1 MKKGLALCMAAVL
14 AMGCL
19 LTGCGSSDTGAKS
32 TTESAAASTEA
43 VGTEAAG
50 TETAGNG
57 KTFTVGFDAS
67 FPPYGYVENGEYVGF
82 DIDLAKEVAK
92 RNGWNIKLQAID
104 WNSKDFEL
112 NSGTISC
119 IWNGFTMN
127 GREDKYTW
135 TRAYVDNSQVVVVKA
150 DSGINELSDLAGKT
164 VAVQDDSS
172 ALAVLTNTEDNDE
185 MLALA
190 ATFNKLD
197 KVGDYDTA
205 FMNLASGAV
214 DAIAMDIGVAQFK
227 VKAGGDK
234 YKILDKQLAS
244 EQYGVG
250 FRKGSDAAAAL
261 NEFFR
266 QQWESGALQALAE
279 QYGVQAA
286 LIEQKEF

>member
-1 MKKGLALCMAAVL
+1 M
-14 AMGCL
+14 
-19 LTGCGSSDTGAKS
+19 
-32 TTESAAASTEA
+32 
-43 VGTEAAG
+43 
-50 TETAGNG
+50 
-57 KTFTVGFDAS
+57 
-67 FPPYGYVENGEYVGF
+67 
-82 DIDLAKEVAK
+82 
-92 RNGWNIKLQAID
+92 
-104 WNSKDFEL
+104 
-112 NSGTISC
+112 
-119 IWNGFTMN
+119 
-127 GREDKYTW
+127 
-135 TRAYVDNSQVVVVKA
+135 DNSQVVVVKA

-190 ATFNKLD
+190 ATFNQLD

-250 FRKGSDAAAAL
+250 FKKGNTQLRDK
-261 NEFFR
+261 
-266 QQWESGALQALAE
+266 
-279 QYGVQAA
+279 VQATLDEMIKDGTFMQIA
-286 LIEQKEF
+286 QKWGLEDCVINEVK

>member
-1 MKKGLALCMAAVL
+1 MKKKLFVLVLLAVMTLGLFA
-14 AMGCL
+14 GC
-19 LTGCGSSDTGAKS
+19 AKQ
-32 TTESAAASTEA
+32 EEF
-43 VGTEAAG
+43 V
-50 TETAGNG
+50 
-57 KTFTVGFDAS
+57 VGFDAS

-190 ATFNKLD
+190 LIE
-197 KVGDYDTA
+197 
-205 FMNLASGAV
+205 NLQRSDLNPVEEAKGYRQLIDASGMTQEEVAEKLGVTSQAV
-214 DAIAMDIGVAQFK
+214 SK
-227 VKAGGDK
+227 
-234 YKILDKQLAS
+234 
-244 EQYGVG
+244 
-250 FRKGSDAAAAL
+250 
-261 NEFFR
+261 
-266 QQWESGALQALAE
+266 WENNNSHS
-279 QYGVQAA
+279 
-286 LIEQKEF
+286 

>member
-1 MKKGLALCMAAVL
+1 
-14 AMGCL
+14 
-19 LTGCGSSDTGAKS
+19 
-32 TTESAAASTEA
+32 
-43 VGTEAAG
+43 
-50 TETAGNG
+50 
-57 KTFTVGFDAS
+57 
-67 FPPYGYVENGEYVGF
+67 
-82 DIDLAKEVAK
+82 
-92 RNGWNIKLQAID
+92 
-104 WNSKDFEL
+104 
-112 NSGTISC
+112 
-119 IWNGFTMN
+119 MN

-250 FRKGSDAAAAL
+250 FKKGNTQLRDK
-261 NEFFR
+261 
-266 QQWESGALQALAE
+266 
-279 QYGVQAA
+279 VQATLDEMIKDGTFMQIA
-286 LIEQKEF
+286 QKWGLEDCVINEVK

>member
-1 MKKGLALCMAAVL
+1 MKKKLFVFALLAVMMLGLFA
-14 AMGCL
+14 GC
-19 LTGCGSSDTGAKS
+19 AKQ
-32 TTESAAASTEA
+32 EDF
-43 VGTEAAG
+43 V
-50 TETAGNG
+50 
-57 KTFTVGFDAS
+57 VGFDAS

-250 FRKGSDAAAAL
+250 FKKGNTQLRDK
-261 NEFFR
+261 
-266 QQWESGALQALAE
+266 
-279 QYGVQAA
+279 VQATLDEMIKDGTFMQIA
-286 LIEQKEF
+286 QKWGLADCVINEVK

>member
-1 MKKGLALCMAAVL
+1 
-14 AMGCL
+14 
-19 LTGCGSSDTGAKS
+19 
-32 TTESAAASTEA
+32 
-43 VGTEAAG
+43 
-50 TETAGNG
+50 
-57 KTFTVGFDAS
+57 
-67 FPPYGYVENGEYVGF
+67 
-82 DIDLAKEVAK
+82 
-92 RNGWNIKLQAID
+92 
-104 WNSKDFEL
+104 
-112 NSGTISC
+112 
-119 IWNGFTMN
+119 MN

-250 FRKGSDAAAAL
+250 FKKGNTQLRDK
-261 NEFFR
+261 
-266 QQWESGALQALAE
+266 
-279 QYGVQAA
+279 VQATLDEMIKDGTFIQIA
-286 LIEQKEF
+286 QKWGLEDCVINEVK